1 MKEFP
6 TKKKYTRRDALVG
19 SFLVVGSAAA
29 NEVETS
35 KSITP
40 TQIEGPFYPDMDN
53 NLTKVMGSKKKPIGK
68 TIYVHGK
75 VSDKQGKPVER
86 AVVEIWQTDNKGIY
100 NHAGDPRQADRDI
113 NFQFFGRSVTDK
125 NGRYVFKTIK
135 PAAYGVR
142 DDWQRPPHIHFKVY
156 RRGFEDLTTQLYFSG
171 DPLNIKDGIY
181 NNIPEKNRKNVTVD
195 FNLAIGLHSKLVKYI
210 GDQFGQKKGIENSS
224 TVGLFDIVINTVV

>member
-1 MKEFP
+1 M
-6 TKKKYTRRDALVG
+6 KKKYTRRDAIVG

-171 DPLNIKDGIY
+171 DPLNI
-181 NNIPEKNRKNVTVD
+181 
-195 FNLAIGLHSKLVKYI
+195 
-210 GDQFGQKKGIENSS
+210 
-224 TVGLFDIVINTVV
+224 

>member
-1 MKEFP
+1 
-6 TKKKYTRRDALVG
+6 
-19 SFLVVGSAAA
+19 
-29 NEVETS
+29 
-35 KSITP
+35 
-40 TQIEGPFYPDMDN
+40 
-53 NLTKVMGSKKKPIGK
+53 MGSKKKPIGK

-195 FNLAIGLHSKLVKYI
+195 FNLAIGLDSKLVKYI